1 MIPRRLQDLAP
12 PDDPGSWSALRN
24 FWPTRRGYE
33 TADFSTGTSKTATDS
48 GPVIYA
54 FAGKGLSASFE
65 WVITR
70 GSAPKIWEYSG
81 GSLTDRTNGVSVGGV
96 GGPMMAM
103 YGNINICVMG
113 VGTATVSATAGGN
126 FSALAGA
133 PQGEI
138 VLVCRNAVLI
148 LNTDTSVDGW
158 AASDVGDYTNWSSG
172 EAASGRLI
180 DTPGPIVAACV
191 WGDAVY
197 VFKTSSIYR
206 GTYVGGVVKWRW
218 EVVWQGVGA
227 SGIVSGFGAT
237 KGKYQVVAC
246 REGIAFNAEAAA
258 DANSVYL
265 FDGASPPY
273 CLNPLTTLNE
283 SASTF
288 VYHPIEDV
296 LVLAPSYGSD
306 KDGTYR
312 AGTGQSSVT
321 GLYYYYSFKTRAWG
335 NGSGSDEEDWELPDA
350 GPILAV
356 NGVLQGDYFARAETS
371 IKPVYW
377 RWRNVTDDALYR
389 CAPSST
395 PSGTANNVTCY
406 AQTTRY
412 SDPKVRYGSD
422 QKTKYD
428 RLIPVV
434 YRRTDLGT
442 NSASLTATFYRE
454 LEDTSAAST
463 PLTVAE
469 SGTRKRFD
477 FTAEENF
484 ATFKVT
490 WTAEDIELADFYIRT
505 KPGAL
510 E

>member
-1 MIPRRLQDLAP
+1 MRRWQDLAA

-33 TADFSTGTSKTATDS
+33 TADFSTGTSVAATGN

-54 FAGKGLSASFE
+54 FCGKTLTG
-65 WVITR
+65 TR
-70 GSAPKIWEYSG
+70 EFVVNVTGGSGAKVWEYSG
-81 GSLTDRTNGVSVGGV
+81 GSLTDRTNGISVGGV

-103 YGNINICVMG
+103 FGNVVVCVMG
-113 VGTATVSATAGGN
+113 VGTATAVSTSTT

-138 VLVCRNAVLI
+138 VVVCRNAVLV
-148 LNTDTSVDGW
+148 LNTDTSADGW
-158 AASDVGDYTNWSSG
+158 AASDVGDYTNWTTG

-180 DTPGPIVAACV
+180 DTPGPIVAGVV

-197 VFKTSSIYR
+197 AFKSNSIYR

-218 EVVWQGVGA
+218 EVVWQGIGA
-227 SGIVSGFGAT
+227 SGIATTFGGT
-237 KGKYQVVAC
+237 EGKYQVVAC

-283 SASTF
+283 SASVF
-288 VYHPIEDV
+288 CYHPIEDV
-296 LVLAPSYGSD
+296 LIVAPSYGSD
-306 KDGTYR
+306 ASGTYR
-312 AGTGQSSVT
+312 AGTPQSNVAS
-321 GLYYYYSFKTRAWG
+321 LYYYYSFRTRAWG
-335 NGSGSDEEDWELPDA
+335 NGSGSEEEDWELNDSNPQQ
-350 GPILAV
+350 AV
-356 NGVLQGDYFARAETS
+356 NGVLQGDYYARAETS

-377 RWRNVTDDALYR
+377 RYRNVAEDAFYR
-389 CAPSST
+389 CAPSTS
-395 PSGTANNVTCY
+395 PSGTANSVTCY
-406 AQTTRY
+406 ATTTRY
-412 SDPKVRYGSD
+412 YDPKVRYGSD

-454 LEDTSAAST
+454 IDDTSAAST
-463 PLTVAE
+463 QTISE

-477 FTAEENF
+477 FLAEDNF